1 MTFKEW
7 DAVIMIASGVV
18 VSAWVLV
25 QAMTEPAPDLATVA
39 MRLVS
44 AIGATI
50 VVNIV
55 AVIVTTILVSIARR
69 EEFKDEKAD
78 ERDRAIVAKSMRNAY
93 FVASITG
100 LVCLL
105 MLAFGVE
112 PALAIYALFGG
123 LMLAGVL
130 DAGSRLVYYRIG

>member
-1 MTFKEW
+1 MSFKEW

-25 QAMTEPAPDLATVA
+25 QAVTDPAPDLTAVA
-39 MRLVS
+39 MRLVW

-55 AVIVTTILVSIARR
+55 AIIVTTILVSIARR

-78 ERDRAIVAKSMRNAY
+78 ERDRAIGAKAMRNAY

-130 DAGSRLVYYRIG
+130 DAASRLLYYRLG